1 MMRYQYI
8 KAEKAND
15 NAGRLCALFKVSRS
29 GFYAWNSQSASQ
41 RQREDM
47 VLLTHIRA
55 QFKASLYSYGRPRMV
70 EELREEGF
78 QVGLPGLED

>member
-1 MMRYQYI
+1 MMRYQFI
-8 KAEKAND
+8 KAEKADN

-29 GFYAWNSQSASQ
+29 GFYAWNSRPASQ

-55 QFKASLYSYGRPRMV
+55 QFKASLYSYGRPRMP
-70 EELREEGF
+70 L
-78 QVGLPGLED
+78 